1 MRQTI
6 VYTYIKLENIHVYMR
21 ISTQGI
27 RVYGEQ
33 CSQLSGVDISGR
45 YIRAACNLSLMTK
58 AASSSCRPAS
68 VVMVTLAHPAL
79 KSKLLHNSSNK
90 IFRNKVAQ
98 EKLLWNEIFRSQK

>member
-1 MRQTI
+1 M
-6 VYTYIKLENIHVYMR
+6 
-21 ISTQGI
+21 
-27 RVYGEQ
+27 YGEQ

-79 KSKLLHNSSNK
+79 FLNILFDELCNNLL
-90 IFRNKVAQ
+90 FKVAQ

>member
-6 VYTYIKLENIHVYMR
+6 VYTYVKLENMHVYMR
-21 ISTQGI
+21 ISTQAI

-33 CSQLSGVDISGR
+33 GSQLGGDDISGR

-79 KSKLLHNSSNK
+79 KSKLLHK
-90 IFRNKVAQ
+90 RKHLILIK
-98 EKLLWNEIFRSQK
+98 